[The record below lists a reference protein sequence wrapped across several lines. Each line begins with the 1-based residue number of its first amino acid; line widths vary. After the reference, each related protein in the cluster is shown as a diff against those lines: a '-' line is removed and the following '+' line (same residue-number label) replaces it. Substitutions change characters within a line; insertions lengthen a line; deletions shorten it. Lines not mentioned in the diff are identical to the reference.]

1 MRRQFEQLQ
10 SDTIMQRR
18 IPLSADQ
25 RLIILQ
31 KLQGQLEIDSLFKT
45 FVKAIKKHID
55 ISRLIWEHE
64 GISHI
69 VRQEGSSEFRQ
80 TFTLKFAQSTLG
92 MLQYHTPYELD
103 ADEIGLLH
111 SFHRLLAGPLH
122 NAIEYNRV
130 RSLSMQDTLT
140 GLQNRNCFDHDLSNA
155 IATENRVNNGLILML
170 FDLNDFKQINDKYGH
185 LEGDKVL
192 QQFGI
197 ELKKSIRNADNCYR
211 LGGDEFTVLLSPAN
225 KKAARLVFSRL
236 TANIENNL
244 LLKKHNISCALG
256 CAFFRQGDNYTTL
269 FERAD
274 RNMYQFKRDAKSSS
288 Q

>member
-1 MRRQFEQLQ
+1 MRRLLEKLK
-10 SDTIMQRR
+10 SEAMMQRR
-18 IPLSADQ
+18 PPLSADQ

-31 KLQGQLEIDSLFKT
+31 KLQGQLEIDLLFKT

-69 VRQEGSSEFRQ
+69 VRQEGSSESRQ

-103 ADEIGLLH
+103 SDEIGLLH
-111 SFHRLLAGPLH
+111 TFHRLLAGPLN

-130 RSLSMQDTLT
+130 RNLSMQDSLT
-140 GLQNRNCFDHDLSNA
+140 GLLNRNCFEHDLSNA
-155 IATENRVNNGLILML
+155 IAAENRVNNGLILML
-170 FDLNDFKQINDKYGH
+170 FDMNDFKRINDKYGH

-244 LLKKHNISCALG
+244 LLKKQNISCALG
-256 CAFFRQGDNYTTL
+256 CAFFRKGDNYTTL

-274 RNMYQFKRDAKSSS
+274 RNMYQFKRDSRSPSK
-288 Q
+288 